1 MNKTKIVATIGPAAE
16 KIKELVEMMD
26 MGLDACRL
34 NFSHGDYIW
43 HRNAIRK
50 IRQAEKKVGRKV
62 AIIAD
67 IQGPRVRVANKKEL
81 DIKKGERIFITD
93 TKSPAIHQYKKELML
108 DWEEFYLHIKRGDR
122 IFIEDGIF
130 DLVVTKKEKFGCVAE
145 VLIGGKLKPHKGVN
159 IPAISDYLGFLTDKD
174 LSDLNFVCG
183 QDVDMVAVSFVK
195 NRKNI
200 SDLRKIMDGFI
211 SKNDCLDQERK
222 RIEIPWIIS
231 KIERKDA
238 LRNLDG
244 IIDESDGI
252 MVARGDLAI
261 EVPQEK
267 VAILQKDIIKKCLKA
282 KKPVIVATQMMASMV
297 ENNRPTRAEISDI
310 SNAVID
316 QADAIM
322 FSNETAVGRYPIKV
336 IETADKIIRE
346 AERSSYN
353 DRRLKLTNR
362 FARMLF
368 RVKEDK
374 RRRSVKAK
382 SLKELLEYSSLRQEK
397 VSLCLDS
404 RSVLEKRKASLIWG
418 SR

>member
-1 MNKTKIVATIGPAAE
+1 
-16 KIKELVEMMD
+16 
-26 MGLDACRL
+26 
-34 NFSHGDYIW
+34 
-43 HRNAIRK
+43 
-50 IRQAEKKVGRKV
+50 
-62 AIIAD
+62 
-67 IQGPRVRVANKKEL
+67 
-81 DIKKGERIFITD
+81 
-93 TKSPAIHQYKKELML
+93 
-108 DWEEFYLHIKRGDR
+108 
-122 IFIEDGIF
+122 
-130 DLVVTKKEKFGCVAE
+130 
-145 VLIGGKLKPHKGVN
+145 VN

-174 LSDLNFVCG
+174 LSDLDFVCG

-200 SDLRKIMDGFI
+200 TDLRKIINSFI
-211 SKNDCLDQERK
+211 SKNNRLNRK
-222 RIEIPWIIS
+222 RKRTEIPWIIS

-316 QADAIM
+316 QTDAIM

-346 AERSSYN
+346 AEKSSYN
-353 DRRLKLTNR
+353 DKRLKLTNR

-368 RVKEDK
+368 HVKEDK